1 MIRMGIFISTVEKKT
16 GVKNTKPVNSNQIT
30 IKLHYSRADGKY
42 AGWNAW
48 MWGAGQGGTQ
58 YDFAEEAG
66 EQVATMTV
74 DSRGTNYICYIVRKG
89 NWEEQEFGE
98 RRIDVSTVASGTVH
112 YCVTSGAL
120 EPKVVLGE
128 DAVITN
134 KIMAAELDY
143 DTGKIHVTTSMG
155 VSGDVS
161 DLFTLLDVTGED
173 KTVAIEEIAADGCH
187 FTLTVNKALDLVTL
201 HRYRLQLAGCD
212 YGIRTTTVYASKK
225 FKDAF
230 TYEGDDLGAVWT
242 KDATAFKVWA
252 PTAEKLAVALYKSG
266 TAGTDDLIEKVPMT
280 RGEKGVWSAT
290 VSGDLNGTYYTYL
303 VTVGG
308 GEAEAMDPYARTA
321 GVNGN
326 RGMVIDLPST
336 NPQGWGT
343 DENPNKLKSYTDA
356 VLYELH
362 VRDFS
367 IDDSAGVSAANK
379 GKFLALTET
388 GTKTAGGIKTGL
400 DYLKDLG
407 ITHLHLLP
415 VFDYASVDESK
426 LDVPQFN
433 WGYDPVNYNCPEG
446 SYSTDPYHGEVRVA
460 EMKQMVKALHDNGI
474 SVVMDVVYN
483 HVYEAG
489 SFGFNKLVPG
499 YFSRQNADGSN
510 SNGSGCGN
518 DTASERPMVRKYIV
532 DSIVYWAKEYHI
544 DGFRFDL
551 VGLLDST
558 TINALVDAVH
568 VDHPDAIF
576 YGEGWT
582 LDTAVEPGNAMATQ
596 PNSYLT
602 PNFAYFSDTIRN
614 LLAGE
619 NGKTRGFVSGLT
631 GKEDP
636 LFHCFTG
643 DTWWCPNPTQTVNY
657 VSCHDNYTL
666 MDKLSISRSDA
677 DRAELIQMNK
687 LAAAIYMTSQGI
699 PFIHAGEEYLRE
711 KFDANGKRV
720 ENSYNAPD
728 SVNKIRW
735 DVLENEETA
744 AVRDYYKGLIDLR
757 KAHAALRLTTKA
769 DVSANVTYRW
779 ITNELVLFDIKGK
792 GSVPGEKADGMII
805 IFNATTSAKTINL
818 YNHDVA
824 TGNWEVHVNG
834 EKAGTVALETIT
846 DGVVE
851 VAPISAMVLVK
862 GKEAPQPNVRSQK
875 KKGKKKCGLLCRVR
889 SKLRKRR

>member
-1 MIRMGIFISTVEKKT
+1 MGIFINTAEKKT
-16 GVKNTKPVNSNQIT
+16 MTKTTTPVNNNLIT

-42 AGWNAW
+42 DGWNTW
-48 MWGAGQGGTQ
+48 MWGVGQGGTQ
-58 YDFAEEAG
+58 YEFAAEAG

-74 DSRGTNYICYIVRKG
+74 DGRGNNYVCYIVRKG

-98 RRIDVSTVASGTVH
+98 RRIDLSTVACGTVH
-112 YCVTSGAL
+112 YYVTSGAL

-128 DAVITN
+128 DAVVTN

-143 DTGKIHVTTSMG
+143 DSGNIRVTTSMA
-155 VSGDVS
+155 VSGDA
-161 DLFTLLDVTGED
+161 DDAFALLDSTGAD
-173 KTVAIEEIAADGCH
+173 QDIAITGIAADGCR
-187 FTLTVNKALDLVTL
+187 FTLTLNKVLDLVTL
-201 HRYRLQLAGCD
+201 HRYRLRLAGCD
-212 YGIRTTTVYASKK
+212 YAISTTTVYASAK

-230 TYEGDDLGAVWT
+230 TYGGDDLGAVWT
-242 KDATAFKVWA
+242 KDATTFKVWA

-266 TAGTDDLIEKVPMT
+266 TAGTDDLIEKVPMV

-303 VTVGG
+303 VTVNG

-326 RGMVIDLPST
+326 RGMVIDLSTT
-336 NPQGWGT
+336 NPAGWSK
-343 DENPNKLKSYTDA
+343 DENPNKLKAYTDA

-367 IDDSAGVSAANK
+367 IDDSSGVSAANQ

-388 GTKTAGGIKTGL
+388 GTRTAGGVKTGL

-433 WGYDPVNYNCPEG
+433 WGYDPVNYNVPEG

-460 EMKQMVKALHDNGI
+460 EMKQMIKVLHQHGI

-518 DTASERPMVRKYIV
+518 DTASERPMVRKYIA

-596 PNSYLT
+596 PNAYLT
-602 PNFAYFSDTIRN
+602 PNFAYFSDNIRN

-619 NGKTRGFVSGLT
+619 NGKTKGFVSGLT

-666 MDKLSISRSDA
+666 MDKLSISCPDA
-677 DRAELIQMNK
+677 KREELIRMNK
-687 LAAAIYMTSQGI
+687 MAAAIYMTAQGI
-699 PFIHAGEEYLRE
+699 PFIYAGEEYLRE

-735 DVLENEETA
+735 DVLEKAETA
-744 AVRDYYKGLIDLR
+744 AVRDYYKGLIALR

-769 DVSANVTYRW
+769 DVAANVTYRW

-792 GSVPGEKADGMII
+792 DSVPGETSDGIVV
-805 IFNATTSAKTINL
+805 IFNATNTAKAVNL
-818 YNHDVA
+818 NDHNVA
-824 TGNWEVHVNG
+824 CGNWEVHVDG
-834 EKAGTVALETIT
+834 RKAGTKALATIT
-846 DGVVE
+846 DGKVE
-851 VAPISAMVLVK
+851 VAPVSAMVLVK
-862 GKEAPQPNVRSQK
+862 GEEHAKCCERCGAGK
-875 KKGKKKCGLLCRVR
+875 KPKKKCGIICRIR
-889 SKLRKRR
+889 AKCRKRR